1 MVTTFHLLS
10 NPNIP
15 RSRYVTVELQMYSAY
30 TTRHLIV
37 QVLTVQYMYYSIPNH
52 TSAHCTVHVLPGIY
66 HTNAHFTY
74 NTCTTGQLTVQ
85 LGKYSGCVFNST
97 HVV

>member
-74 NTCTTGQLTVQ
+74 NTCTTG
-85 LGKYSGCVFNST
+85 
-97 HVV
+97 